1 LFSFSQPV
9 VVEGRYDFVN
19 LEPPQEFVAKEVE
32 FASVMHQA
40 SRAAD
45 LERELKSSS
54 DYCGKMDQSNR
65 SGIFS
70 KQF

>member
-1 LFSFSQPV
+1 MFEEFFLAEQTRLRC
-9 VVEGRYDFVN
+9 VE
-19 LEPPQEFVAKEVE
+19 EEFVAKEVE

-65 SGIFS
+65 LGFFS
-70 KQF
+70 